1 MIAVNW
7 DTISLDLTAELLGV
21 QLDGANEK
29 FCENNHMR
37 NCDYYGLS
45 KQMLLPCHK
54 IMVMHSPFL
63 RIYVLKLNVWM

>member
-29 FCENNHMR
+29 F
-37 NCDYYGLS
+37 
-45 KQMLLPCHK
+45 
-54 IMVMHSPFL
+54 
-63 RIYVLKLNVWM
+63 